1 MSKKNQNMA
10 RSRMPSMFGMLLSF
24 CTFLFITH
32 KNSLVAVSVEVA
44 SSYEPTDISILDCS
58 SSDLPFLIDRDDI
71 GSLHVPRTNFSVV
84 SKYYPLSP
92 VYHQKPKLCIHKKP
106 FTYTFP
112 VSSGPKFIRLHFNP
126 FSFSGFHMS
135 KALFSVSVAH
145 FTLLKTSVASYSKLQ
160 LHDSYTVKE
169 FCTNVDDGVLNVTFT
184 PSPDVSDAFAFVN
197 KIEVVSMPS
206 NLYIQEAVSLPLIG
220 QASPYYIKNSKAL
233 EMMHRL
239 NIGGEFIPALED
251 TGMFRKWIPDAS
263 FLTTDGSNSGI
274 VISDVQIKQS
284 SRIPAYVGPMQV
296 YASARTVVADGSNQ
310 SRATWLLPVESGFY
324 YLVRLHFCEI
334 SNKAKGV
341 GYRVFHVYIKDQTAE
356 DQADIFLW
364 SHGAGIPVYRDYIVN
379 FSEHTKRRKNLSLS
393 IHNGN
398 GSIRTFKPAILN
410 GLEIFKLSDSNN
422 SLAGTF
428 SFGMAKYSNPW
439 RKEGA
444 SYKAL
449 KICAQIMSCILLLF
463 YLPTL
468 WQIVAAIDWKGQRKA
483 FMQSQSSDHC
493 QNFTFDEVKVA
504 TNNFSDALLLGAGG
518 YGKVYKGSINGGTNL
533 VAIKRANPCSHQG
546 LNEFQTEI
554 FLLSQLR
561 HRHIVS
567 LIGCCKERK
576 EMILVYDYMANG
588 TLRDHLYKM
597 KKPPL
602 SWTRRLTICIGAARG
617 LHYLHTGLKHS
628 IIHRDVKSTNILLD
642 QNWVAKV
649 SDFGL
654 SKIGP
659 NMLTQSN
666 THVTTMVKG
675 SFGYLD
681 PEYYKRQKLT
691 EKSDVYSFGVVLFEV
706 LCARPA
712 VLQLTENMEEEQEKV
727 NLAEWVMHCYQSDP
741 YLQGKIDPTSLRTF
755 TDIARKCLGEKGG
768 ERPTMGEVL
777 WNLEQA
783 WLQQQESDCFQNDGN
798 YGVADKTTANGLSVI
813 VDADGVPLHGA
824 SDPTPGVEFSEIVAP
839 IGR

>member
-1 MSKKNQNMA
+1 MA
-10 RSRMPSMFGMLLSF
+10 RSRMPSMFGTLLSF
-24 CTFLFITH
+24 CSFLFITH
-32 KNSLVAVSVEVA
+32 NNSLVAISVEVA
-44 SSYEPTDISILDCS
+44 SSYEPTYISILDCS
-58 SSDLPFLIDRDDI
+58 SSDLPFLIGRNDI

-84 SKYYPLSP
+84 SKYYALAP
-92 VYHQKPKLCIHKKP
+92 VYRQNPKVCIHKKP
-106 FTYTFP
+106 FTYTFL
-112 VSSGPKFIRLHFNP
+112 VSSGPKFVRLHFNP

-145 FTLLKTSVASYSKLQ
+145 FTLLKTSNASYSKLQ

-197 KIEVVSMPS
+197 KIEVVGMPS

-251 TGMFRKWIPDAS
+251 TGMLRTWIPDAS

-274 VISDVQIKQS
+274 VFSDVQIKQS
-284 SRIPAYVGPMQV
+284 SRIPAYVGPKQV

-310 SRATWLLPVESGFY
+310 SRATWLLPVDSGFY
-324 YLVRLHFCEI
+324 YL
-334 SNKAKGV
+334 AKGV

-379 FSEHTKRRKNLSLS
+379 FSEHTERRKNLSLS

-422 SLAGTF
+422 SLAKPF

-444 SYKAL
+444 TYI
-449 KICAQIMSCILLLF
+449 KICALIIGCIIFLSC
-463 YLPTL
+463 LPTL

-483 FMQSQSSDHC
+483 FMQFQSSDHC
-493 QNFTFDEVKVA
+493 QNFTFDEVNVA
-504 TNNFSDALLLGAGG
+504 TTNFSDALLLGAGG

-602 SWTRRLTICIGAARG
+602 SWTRRLKICIGAARG
-617 LHYLHTGLKHS
+617 LHYLHTGSKHS

-654 SKIGP
+654 TKIGP

-666 THVTTMVKG
+666 THVTTIVKG

-712 VLQLTENMEEEQEKV
+712 VLQLTENMEKEQEKV
-727 NLAEWVMHCYQSDP
+727 NLAEWVMHCYQSGRFD
-741 YLQGKIDPTSLRTF
+741 QTIDPLRTF
-755 TDIARKCLGEKGG
+755 TDIARKCLGEKGS

-813 VDADGVPLHGA
+813 VDVDGVPLHGA
-824 SDPTPGVEFSEIVAP
+824 SDPTPGVEFSEIVAL

>member
-1 MSKKNQNMA
+1 MA
-10 RSRMPSMFGMLLSF
+10 RSRTPSMFGMLLSF
-24 CTFLFITH
+24 CSFLFITH
-32 KNSLVAVSVEVA
+32 NNSLVAISVEVA

-58 SSDLPFLIDRDDI
+58 SSDLPFLIGRNDI

-84 SKYYPLSP
+84 SKYYALAP
-92 VYHQKPKLCIHKKP
+92 VYRQNPKVCIHKKP
-106 FTYTFP
+106 FTYTFL

-145 FTLLKTSVASYSKLQ
+145 FTLLKTSNASYSKLQ

-239 NIGGEFIPALED
+239 NIGGEFIPAPED
-251 TGMFRKWIPDAS
+251 TGMFRTWIPDAS

-284 SRIPAYVGPMQV
+284 SRIPAYVGPKQV

-310 SRATWLLPVESGFY
+310 SRATWLLPVDSGFY

-334 SNKAKGV
+334 SNEAKGV

-422 SLAGTF
+422 SLAGPF

-449 KICAQIMSCILLLF
+449 KICVQIIGCIIFLF
-463 YLPTL
+463 CLPTL
-468 WQIVAAIDWKGQRKA
+468 WQIVAAIDWKGHRKA

-617 LHYLHTGLKHS
+617 LHYLHTGSKHS

-691 EKSDVYSFGVVLFEV
+691 EKSDVYSFGIVLFEV

-727 NLAEWVMHCYQSDP
+727 NLAEWVMHCYQSGRVDQIIDP

-755 TDIARKCLGEKGG
+755 TDIARKCLGEQGS

-783 WLQQQESDCFQNDGN
+783 WLQQQESDCFQNDGK
-798 YGVADKTTANGLSVI
+798 YGVADKTTAYGLSVI
-813 VDADGVPLHGA
+813 VDVDGVPLHGA
-824 SDPTPGVEFSEIVAP
+824 SDPTPGVEF
-839 IGR
+839 

>member
-1 MSKKNQNMA
+1 MA

-24 CTFLFITH
+24 CSFLFITH
-32 KNSLVAVSVEVA
+32 NNSLVAISVEVA
-44 SSYEPTDISILDCS
+44 SSYEPTDILILDCS
-58 SSDLPFLIDRDDI
+58 SSDIPFLIERDDI
-71 GSLHVPRTNFSVV
+71 GSFHVPRTNFSVV
-84 SKYYPLSP
+84 SKYYALAP
-92 VYHQKPKLCIHKKP
+92 VYRQKPQLCIHKKP
-106 FTYTFP
+106 FTYTFL

-135 KALFSVSVAH
+135 KALFSVSAAH
-145 FTLLKTSVASYSKLQ
+145 FTLLKTSNASYSKLQ

-169 FCTNVDDGVLNVTFT
+169 FCINVDDGVLNVTFT

-197 KIEVVSMPS
+197 KIEVISMPS

-220 QASPYYIKNSKAL
+220 QASSYYIKNSKAL

-251 TGMFRKWIPDAS
+251 TGMFREWIPDAS

-284 SRIPAYVGPMQV
+284 SRIPAYVGPKQV
-296 YASARTVVADGSNQ
+296 YATARTVFADGSNQ
-310 SRATWLLPVESGFY
+310 SRATWLLPVDSGFY
-324 YLVRLHFCEI
+324 YL
-334 SNKAKGV
+334 AKRV

-379 FSEHTKRRKNLSLS
+379 FSEHTKRRKNLSLL
-393 IHNGN
+393 IRNGN

-422 SLAGTF
+422 SLAGPF
-428 SFGMAKYSNPW
+428 SFGMGKYSNPW

-449 KICAQIMSCILLLF
+449 KICVQIMSCILLLF
-463 YLPTL
+463 CLPTL

-483 FMQSQSSDHC
+483 FMKSQSSDHC

-533 VAIKRANPCSHQG
+533 VAIKRANPCSHHG

-561 HRHIVS
+561 HSHVVS

-617 LHYLHTGLKHS
+617 LHYLHTGSKHS

-642 QNWVAKV
+642 QNWVAKI

-666 THVTTMVKG
+666 THVTTLVKG

-706 LCARPA
+706 LSARPA

-727 NLAEWVMHCYQSDP
+727 NLAEWVMHCYQSGRVDQIIDP

-755 TDIARKCLGEKGG
+755 TDIARKCLGEKGS

-798 YGVADKTTANGLSVI
+798 YGVADRTTANGLSVI
-813 VDADGVPLHGA
+813 VDVDGVPLHGA
-824 SDPTPGVEFSEIVAP
+824 SDPTPGVEFSEIIAP

>member
-1 MSKKNQNMA
+1 MA

-24 CTFLFITH
+24 CSFLFITH
-32 KNSLVAVSVEVA
+32 NNSLVAISVEVA
-44 SSYEPTDISILDCS
+44 SSYDPTDISILDCS

-145 FTLLKTSVASYSKLQ
+145 FTFLKTSVASYSKLQ

-206 NLYIQEAVSLPLIG
+206 NLYIQEAVSRPLIG

-274 VISDVQIKQS
+274 IISDVQIKQS
-284 SRIPAYVGPMQV
+284 SRIPSYVGPKQV

-310 SRATWLLPVESGFY
+310 SRATWLLPVDSGFY

-422 SLAGTF
+422 SLAGPF

-439 RKEGA
+439 RKE
-444 SYKAL
+444 
-449 KICAQIMSCILLLF
+449 
-463 YLPTL
+463 
-468 WQIVAAIDWKGQRKA
+468 AAIDWKGQRKA

-493 QNFTFDEVKVA
+493 QNF
-504 TNNFSDALLLGAGG
+504 
-518 YGKVYKGSINGGTNL
+518 
-533 VAIKRANPCSHQG
+533 
-546 LNEFQTEI
+546 
-554 FLLSQLR
+554 
-561 HRHIVS
+561 
-567 LIGCCKERK
+567 
-576 EMILVYDYMANG
+576 
-588 TLRDHLYKM
+588 
-597 KKPPL
+597 
-602 SWTRRLTICIGAARG
+602 
-617 LHYLHTGLKHS
+617 
-628 IIHRDVKSTNILLD
+628 
-642 QNWVAKV
+642 
-649 SDFGL
+649 
-654 SKIGP
+654 
-659 NMLTQSN
+659 
-666 THVTTMVKG
+666 
-675 SFGYLD
+675 
-681 PEYYKRQKLT
+681 
-691 EKSDVYSFGVVLFEV
+691 
-706 LCARPA
+706 
-712 VLQLTENMEEEQEKV
+712 
-727 NLAEWVMHCYQSDP
+727 
-741 YLQGKIDPTSLRTF
+741 
-755 TDIARKCLGEKGG
+755 
-768 ERPTMGEVL
+768 
-777 WNLEQA
+777 
-783 WLQQQESDCFQNDGN
+783 
-798 YGVADKTTANGLSVI
+798 
-813 VDADGVPLHGA
+813 
-824 SDPTPGVEFSEIVAP
+824 
-839 IGR
+839 